1 MTDVNGLL
9 RIDQIPLGAGRIGMT
24 HCPGR
29 CGTDGAGRIWARDL
43 DADLAA
49 VKNWGAGLLV
59 TLIETDEFRT
69 YGVDDLPNAVGRAG
83 LDWRHWPVGDMKTA
97 QGASREAMEAALPAL
112 VAQVENGGAVTIH
125 CAAGLGRT
133 GTFAA
138 QLLVASGMSPEAA
151 IRRVRAARPGTIE
164 TAAQEEAVHGWSAAL
179 SGNR

>member
-9 RIDQIPLGAGRIGMT
+9 RIDRIPLGAGRIGMT

-29 CGTDGAGRIWARDL
+29 RGTDGAGRTWARDL

-49 VKNWGAGLLV
+49 LRVWGAGLLV
-59 TLIETDEFRT
+59 TLIEPGEFEI
-69 YGVDDLPNAVGRAG
+69 YGVADLPDAVGRAG

-97 QGASREAMEAALPAL
+97 HGAARDAIEAALPDL
-112 VAQVENGGAVTIH
+112 VAQVENGATIAIH

-138 QLLVASGMSPEAA
+138 QMLVASGMSPDAA

-164 TAAQEEAVHGWSAAL
+164 TAAQEQAVRDWRARRSA
-179 SGNR
+179 